1 MTVSKLVKTTG
12 KPDAL
17 KGACPVW
24 RGAVENPGNAG
35 RWPPTR
41 PVIHSIF
48 FKPLYVLV
56 FMKHETREVVHT
68 AVTDHP
74 TDEWSAQQL
83 REATPW
89 GKRLRYLIL
98 DNDSKFGDK
107 FSTVARGSGIKELR
121 TPFQA
126 PRANAIQERFMGT
139 LKRECCDHFFIFSQK
154 QLRRIVRKFS
164 AYYYQERAHQ
174 GIDQRIPSQFWAQ
187 RPQTSHDLRG
197 KAVATPYLNG
207 LHHSYAYAH

>member
-1 MTVSKLVKTTG
+1 MPKQVRRRTSQNWKTFLKNHASEIWACDFTVV
-12 KPDAL
+12 
-17 KGACPVW
+17 
-24 RGAVENPGNAG
+24 
-35 RWPPTR
+35 
-41 PVIHSIF
+41 HSIF

-89 GKRLRYLIL
+89 GKRPRYRIL

-107 FSTVARGSGIKELR
+107 FSAVARGSGVKELR

-126 PRANAIQERFMGT
+126 PRANAYADRWERT
-139 LKRECCDHFFIFSQK
+139 VREECLDHFGSSPNSVLDK
-154 QLRRIVRKFS
+154 LLK
-164 AYYYQERAHQ
+164 
-174 GIDQRIPSQFWAQ
+174 
-187 RPQTSHDLRG
+187 
-197 KAVATPYLNG
+197 
-207 LHHSYAYAH
+207 